1 MFAER
6 LIDNNPILH
15 PVQSAVQAAFN
26 DHQTGDNG
34 NGENDF
40 EFRIDMNDLNDAIG
54 NDSEEELVLG
64 DLKNFFNSWDPRRS
78 QAPSGQFLHLPLVV
92 PSNHV

>member
-1 MFAER
+1 M
-6 LIDNNPILH
+6 
-15 PVQSAVQAAFN
+15 QAAFN
-26 DHQTGDNG
+26 NHQTGDNG

-54 NDSEEELVLG
+54 NDSEEELALG
-64 DLKNFFNSWDPRRS
+64 SSTPSSWDPRRS
-78 QAPSGQFLHLPLVV
+78 KAPSGQFLHLPLVV

>member
-1 MFAER
+1 MQAVF
-6 LIDNNPILH
+6 NN
-15 PVQSAVQAAFN
+15 
-26 DHQTGDNG
+26 HQTGDNG

-64 DLKNFFNSWDPRRS
+64 DLKNFFNSEFVGSAAVTSSIRS
-78 QAPSGQFLHLPLVV
+78 VSTLTFSGAK
-92 PSNHV
+92 

>member
-1 MFAER
+1 M
-6 LIDNNPILH
+6 
-15 PVQSAVQAAFN
+15 QAAFN
-26 DHQTGDNG
+26 NHQTGDNG

-64 DLKNFFNSWDPRRS
+64 DLKNFFNSAAVTSSIRS
-78 QAPSGQFLHLPLVV
+78 VSTLTFSGAK
-92 PSNHV
+92 

>member
-1 MFAER
+1 M
-6 LIDNNPILH
+6 
-15 PVQSAVQAAFN
+15 QAAFN
-26 DHQTGDNG
+26 NHQTGDNG

-64 DLKNFFNSWDPRRS
+64 DLKNFFNSEFLGSAAVTSYIRS
-78 QAPSGQFLHLPLVV
+78 VSTLTFSGAK
-92 PSNHV
+92 

>member
-1 MFAER
+1 M
-6 LIDNNPILH
+6 
-15 PVQSAVQAAFN
+15 QAAFN

-40 EFRIDMNDLNDAIG
+40 EFGIDMNDLNDGIG

-64 DLKNFFNSWDPRRS
+64 DLKNFFNSKFLGSAAVTSSIRS
-78 QAPSGQFLHLPLVV
+78 VSTLTFSGAK
-92 PSNHV
+92 